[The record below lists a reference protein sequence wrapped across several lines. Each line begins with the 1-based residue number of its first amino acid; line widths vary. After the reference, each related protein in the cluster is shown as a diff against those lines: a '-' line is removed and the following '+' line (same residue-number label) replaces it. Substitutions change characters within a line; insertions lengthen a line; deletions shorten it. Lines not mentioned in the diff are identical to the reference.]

1 MGKSDVE
8 VSAIIAPGEARG
20 EMGADGK
27 DLRVGELILFGYEAI
42 QVPETN
48 LPELRIGSNSPGK
61 NIDITDD

>member
-20 EMGADGK
+20 KMGADGE
-27 DLRVGELILFGYEAI
+27 DFRVGELILFCYEVI

-48 LPELRIGSNSPGK
+48 LNRFELTGERY
-61 NIDITDD
+61 

>member
-27 DLRVGELILFGYEAI
+27 DFRVGELILFGYEAI
-42 QVPETN
+42 QV
-48 LPELRIGSNSPGK
+48 LKQICIGSNSPGK
-61 NIDITDD
+61 DIDITDD

>member
-20 EMGADGK
+20 EMGVDGK
-27 DLRVGELILFGYEAI
+27 DFRAGALILFGYEAI

-48 LPELRIGSNSPGK
+48 LSELRIGSNSPGK
-61 NIDITDD
+61 DIDTTAD